1 LIRGPSF
8 AAGCGILIGRRMGA
22 VSLCYC
28 ATLLDHRHHP
38 MSGGMPNG
46 EPSRSGV
53 FRFKST
59 LMRAAA

>member
-1 LIRGPSF
+1 
-8 AAGCGILIGRRMGA
+8 
-22 VSLCYC
+22 LCYC